1 MSHDLT
7 ETASFD
13 TPIIVPDPG
22 DAAQASVLSAAYSA
36 LANRSQ
42 YLKQY
47 TDQVASGVHRIR
59 RVYGLAM
66 PTTAGVV
73 NGDIVYDPGKGFF
86 YFYVDTAH
94 SFTPDGHWVIAST
107 VITDGVWLNVEYGR
121 VNTYGGFPSIGPTFK
136 DSGIAAGK
144 IKQSLQTNYLYAME
158 RMPTTGTLNTLIE
171 ASGTAEI
178 DNTRFSLAVQSGDKI
193 LFNLGPINLT
203 NNKSSLQYIEFRY
216 STDNGSSWVVLERF
230 LIRSGNSELSAA
242 INAPINFTGI
252 MVFSLW
258 GITDAT
264 DALAISTARTHASG
278 DMGMYT
284 HFKA

>member
-22 DAAQASVLSAAYSA
+22 DAAQAGVLSAAYSA

-47 TDQVASGVHRIR
+47 TDQVA
-59 RVYGLAM
+59 
-66 PTTAGVV
+66 AGVRKIYTLTLAQMAAV
-73 NGDIVYDPGKGFF
+73 TGVVDGDVVLVPGEGFF
-86 YFYVDTAH
+86 YFYTDTDGD
-94 SFTPDGHWVIAST
+94 FTPDGIWIVDST
-107 VITDGVWLNVEYGR
+107 GMTNGVWLNSEYGR
-121 VNTYGGFPSIGPTFK
+121 VNSKFPAIGPTTS
-136 DSGIAAGK
+136 DTGVSANK
-144 IKQSLQTNYLYAME
+144 IRQGLQTNYLYAMA

-178 DNTRFSLAVQSGDKI
+178 GNTRFSLAVQSGDKI

-203 NNKSSLQYIEFRY
+203 NNESSLQYIEFRY
-216 STDNGSSWVVLERF
+216 STNNGSSWVVLERF
-230 LIRSGNSELSAA
+230 LIRSGPSELSAA
-242 INAPINFTGI
+242 INAPINFTGT
-252 MVFSLW
+252 MMFSLW
-258 GITDAT
+258 GITDET
-264 DALAISTARTHASG
+264 NALAISTARTYASG